1 MISNIISI
9 VRFPCISTT
18 NCLILKFIY
27 PEKAT
32 KFLTTVYTVKSKDFA
47 KFCGLLRMY
56 KLYLASLYL
65 HYIPQWDQFT
75 CMISTSKNMETTQ
88 PYSLLGA
95 PIIAWFYTYTV
106 CTLKADFTWT
116 LPWELRSKLKTT
128 QLNLLQ
134 GDLIIAKF
142 SLHSGCLL
150 WKQILTQIVPENWDQ
165 RSCKLPK
172 LIYCKVIP
180 LLPDFLC

>member
-1 MISNIISI
+1 MLSFFWN
-9 VRFPCISTT
+9 R
-18 NCLILKFIY
+18 
-27 PEKAT
+27 
-32 KFLTTVYTVKSKDFA
+32 
-47 KFCGLLRMY
+47 R
-56 KLYLASLYL
+56 YLASHCL

-75 CMISTSKNMETTQ
+75 CMIWTSKNLETTQ
-88 PYSLLGA
+88 PYSLLSA
-95 PIIAWFYTYTV
+95 QYSHHCLILHLFSLAI
-106 CTLKADFTWT
+106 CTLIADFTWT
-116 LPWELRSKLKTT
+116 LPYELWSKLKTT
-128 QLNLLQ
+128 QPYLLQ